1 MYDGMFKS
9 IQEPD
14 FVTKT
19 ASRSSLQRAA
29 DIASRG
35 GMGLGL
41 GVAGAGLGGLG
52 GLLAA
57 GGHEVFVN
65 ENPLL
70 EKSLLK
76 LKSFG
81 GPNGGSV
88 GIFEPGSVK
97 TYGSSGRVSYRDFKD
112 VLNADRLA
120 KIRNLTAAGGIGGG
134 LAGVLAGARGGLPA
148 ITKQNLAKTLAYG
161 IPLGALGLAAGGA
174 GGHLAGQLVEGPLS
188 LGNMSHALEEG
199 GVKITGNSLKNLKS
213 IGDLGPTGKI
223 LQGLGAG
230 AGLGGGIGL
239 GASLARGDVIKRLA
253 ADARGTAKSFRAAP
267 AASSLKSLAVGAPLA
282 LAGAGL
288 GGLAGNLSAHGLEA
302 YLHPETFE
310 GTGAALEKALAKPGV
325 LYKKP
330 LLDFFVPKAYEIGKP
345 TIKALTYGGAGL
357 GALAGLG
364 GAARLTRGS
373 VPASTIAPSTSNY
386 GMNLLRKI
394 ISRGRA

>member
-9 IQEPD
+9 ILEPEYT
-14 FVTKT
+14 TKT

-57 GGHEVFVN
+57 GGHEVFVS

-76 LKSFG
+76 LKGFG
-81 GPNGGSV
+81 GPGGGSV
-88 GIFEPGSVK
+88 GFFEPGSAK
-97 TYGSSGRVSYRDFKD
+97 TYSSGRIRYRDFKD
-112 VLNADRLA
+112 VLNPDRLA
-120 KIRNLTAAGGIGGG
+120 KIRNLTAAGGVGGG

-161 IPLGALGLAAGGA
+161 LPLGALGLAAGGV
-174 GGHLAGQLVEGPLS
+174 GGHLAGQLAEGPLS
-188 LGNMSHALEEG
+188 LGNMSHAIEEG
-199 GVKITGNSLKNLKS
+199 GVKITKAGLKNLKS

-239 GASLARGDVIKRLA
+239 GASLARGNVIKRLA
-253 ADARGTAKSFRAAP
+253 ADARGTAKGFRAAP
-267 AASSLKSLAVGAPLA
+267 VASSLKSLAVGAPLA

-310 GTGAALEKALAKPGV
+310 GMGSAIEKATNNPTA

-330 LLDFFVPKAYEIGKP
+330 LLDFFVPKSYGIGKP
-345 TIKALTYGGAGL
+345 TINALTYGGAGL

-373 VPASTIAPSTSNY
+373 VPASTIAPATSNY

-394 ISRGRA
+394 ISRGRG